1 MEGETEANRGKR
13 GNLGRIN
20 RQIDL
25 NRKNKSEK
33 GVKKNGES
41 VGTKREW
48 GERAID
54 RGEQRRRDKEGKIN
68 MNGRAPKE
76 NEGYGEG

>member
-25 NRKNKSEK
+25 NRENKSEK
-33 GVKKNGES
+33 GVKKNRES
-41 VGTKREW
+41 VGTKRES
-48 GERAID
+48 GERGID
-54 RGEQRRRDKEGKIN
+54 RGEQRRDKEEKIN